1 MISLGNVLKGPEL
14 SGSQV
19 DRAIMAAT
27 KAAAELRGEFEFG
40 SSPAVNVVFHVPGS
54 MGSPDWDGLRD
65 ATFSRQQQLLM
76 VQVAVPESVVESA
89 NPEEFVIESL
99 YGANAVA
106 FEFFR
111 QKNMDFPLAE
121 AEKLVASIESRMKKA
136 A

>member
-1 MISLGNVLKGPEL
+1 MISVGAVFRGE
-14 SGSQV
+14 
-19 DRAIMAAT
+19 
-27 KAAAELRGEFEFG
+27 ELRGSKIQVAITAAMKACPDFEKEFEVG
-40 SSPAVNVVFHVPGS
+40 SFPAVNVVFHVPGS
-54 MGSPDWDGLRD
+54 TGSPDWDGLRD
-65 ATFSRQQQLLM
+65 AKFSRQQQLLM

-89 NPEEFVIESL
+89 NPEDFVIESL

-121 AEKLVASIESRMKKA
+121 AEQLVASIESRMKKA